1 MNSHQP
7 AARVEP
13 IRQVNLDEETK
24 RLLRQLQRLLTPEK
38 TVEQVKR
45 ERDN

>member
-1 MNSHQP
+1 MNANS
-7 AARVEP
+7 RTIEP
-13 IRQVNLDEETK
+13 VKQIHFDEETK

-38 TVEQVKR
+38 PVEQVKR